1 MWWVLRWTLEL
12 GVGSYGVFAGFS
24 TYVETG
30 ATAWLSVFASCRV
43 RTYLDYRIGPQ
54 DQAVVG
60 EARMQVGIRA
70 GAQPYSML
78 PGVRIL
84 TSLDNSDAQRTSQQ
98 FRLPTFFVGWN
109 FYGDTRK
116 TGQRTGFILLSW
128 NNWYVYHEND
138 AWAGQGYDR
147 YRTATAWFAYC
158 PAETT
163 CLELYLFLWT
173 GDPTSAPIVSW
184 QGKRW
189 RLLTQGIAGA
199 YTHGVTAFAI
209 RWHQYTFQIGID
221 SERLRARV
229 QNAVHALP
237 FLRKRNV
244 LMAPVNASGLPAFTL
259 PARGAYPWWS
269 ATYGVWLP
277 M

>member
-1 MWWVLRWTLEL
+1 M
-12 GVGSYGVFAGFS
+12 
-24 TYVETG
+24 
-30 ATAWLSVFASCRV
+30 
-43 RTYLDYRIGPQ
+43 RTYLGYRIGPQ
-54 DQAVVG
+54 NQSVVG
-60 EARMQVGIRA
+60 EARMQVGIRV
-70 GAQPYSML
+70 GAQPYSTL
-78 PGVRIL
+78 PGIRTLTTLSNRVAQPDRI
-84 TSLDNSDAQRTSQQ
+84 THPTRPQQ
-98 FRLPTFFVGWN
+98 ARFPTLFVGWN
-109 FYGDTRK
+109 FYADTRN
-116 TGQRTGFILLSW
+116 TGQRTGFLLLSW
-128 NNWYVYHEND
+128 NNWYLYHEND

-147 YRTATAWFAYC
+147 YRTATVWLAYC

-173 GDPTSAPIVSW
+173 GDPTPAPIVAW

-199 YTHGVTAFAI
+199 YTHGVTALTI
-209 RWHQYTFQIGID
+209 RWYQYTFQMGVD
-221 SERLRARV
+221 SERLRASV

-259 PARGAYPWWS
+259 PPRSTYPWWS
-269 ATYGVWLP
+269 ATYGAWLP